1 MTDASNDYSSSNVSN
16 SCLEAERDMKDGKIY
31 HRAKLNPFFLSEVPP
46 VQAHFVPY
54 HTAKSMKLFKSPLR
68 SVLYNRQP
76 VEGQFDDAD

>member
-1 MTDASNDYSSSNVSN
+1 
-16 SCLEAERDMKDGKIY
+16 MKDGSPNIY

-54 HTAKSMKLFKSPLR
+54 HTAKSMKLLKAPLR
-68 SVLYNRQP
+68 SKVFKGQL